1 MGQRLVINFLHENK
15 RIANI
20 YYHWSGYT
28 ASALYALANF
38 KERFDA
44 TNGIPVNN
52 PDGEDDILLHTLR
65 ALTTISNEQKKTN
78 NMLMQSSNTFASIF
92 VDNGARISPKDSKAL
107 SERYPDEYFG
117 DPADTN
123 RNNGLIC
130 ITEPQMEDSMSW
142 AEADATVDLDRMR
155 IEFNVFYC
163 MEDDDDDDF
172 ISDNPYTPTVQ
183 EVDFDLSDM
192 TFDNVTWLIGRI
204 EAGDRDIDAL
214 HQSMY
219 PESPV
224 LHFIR

>member
-1 MGQRLVINFLHENK
+1 MGQRLVINFLHGNS
-15 RIANI
+15 RIANV

-28 ASALYALANF
+28 SSALYALANF

-52 PDGEDDILLHTLR
+52 PDGEEDILLHTLR
-65 ALTTISNEQKKTN
+65 ALTTISDEQKKIN
-78 NMLMQSSNTFASIF
+78 DALAQSENQFDSIF
-92 VDNGARISPKDSKAL
+92 VDNGARISREDSKAL

-130 ITEPQMEDSMSW
+130 ITEGQMEDSMSW

-155 IEFNVFYC
+155 IEFNVLYYT
-163 MEDDDDDDF
+163 EDDDDDDF
-172 ISDNPYTPTVQ
+172 VCDNPYTPTVQ

-192 TFDNVTWLIGRI
+192 TFDNIKWLIDRI
-204 EAGDRDIDAL
+204 EEGDKDIDAL

-219 PESPV
+219 PESPI